1 MSIKEKFR
9 KIALPYR
16 EEIRNLRKEAAEMP
30 LGEYTVG
37 QTYRGAKGIRMIVY
51 ETSSVDPFEGI
62 RYQGYS
68 IPEML
73 EQLPSHPAGG
83 PYPEGAFY
91 LLLMGKIPTA
101 EDVSELTRELLER
114 SEVPLHVFD
123 VIDRLPPDTHPMAQF
138 SMGILA
144 LEPTSEFAKAY
155 QQGVSRYDLWEYMF
169 EDVLNLLGRLPK
181 IAAYIYR
188 RIKGENPS
196 LEVDYQ
202 EDWAGNFARWLGFG
216 DHQSFKHFLRL
227 YLMLLADHEG
237 GNVSAHTNRLVG
249 SALSDI
255 YFSFSAAMNGLA
267 GPLHG
272 LANQEVLRWILQM
285 KEELGGGVPSD
296 EQLKEYVEGT
306 LHAGRVIPGFGHGV
320 LRRTDPRFKAQFKFA
335 MEHIPDDD
343 NVQIVD
349 ALFRVVPPILEATG
363 KVKNPWP
370 NVDLATGA
378 IFWHYG
384 LREYLFYTV
393 LFGVSRAIGTSAALI
408 WDRVLMYPIER
419 PKSVTSRWIKEQWEQ
434 YKESREG
441 I

>member
-1 MSIKEKFR
+1 MTIKEKFR
-9 KIALPYR
+9 KVALPYR
-16 EEIRNLRKEAAEMP
+16 EEIRALRKAAAEMP

-37 QTYRGAKGIRMIVY
+37 QAYRGAKGIRSIVY

-73 EQLPSHPAGG
+73 SALPAHPEGG

-91 LLLMGKIPTA
+91 LLLMGKMPS
-101 EDVSELTRELLER
+101 EQDVKELTRELLER
-114 SEVPLHVFD
+114 SEVPSYVFD
-123 VIDRLPPDTHPMAQF
+123 VLDAMPEETHPMTQF
-138 SMGILA
+138 SMAILTM
-144 LEPTSEFAKAY
+144 EPTSQFAAAY
-155 QQGVSRYDLWEYMF
+155 REGISRYDLWEYMF

-181 IAAYIYR
+181 IAAYIYGR
-188 RIKGENPS
+188 MQGKKPDLTVNY
-196 LEVDYQ
+196 DD
-202 EDWAGNFARWLGFG
+202 DWAGNFANWLGFG
-216 DHQSFKHFLRL
+216 EHRSFKHFLRL

-249 SALSDI
+249 SALSNV
-255 YFSFSAAMNGLA
+255 YLSFSAAMNGLA

-285 KEELGGGVPSD
+285 KKELGGTPTDG
-296 EQLKEYVEGT
+296 QLKEYVEGT

-320 LRRTDPRFKAQFKFA
+320 LRRTDPRFKAQFEFA
-335 MEHIPDDD
+335 MNHLADDE
-343 NVQIVD
+343 NVRIVD

-378 IFWHYG
+378 IFYHYG
-384 LREYLFYTV
+384 LQAFNFYTV
-393 LFGVSRAIGTSAALI
+393 LFGVSRAIGTSAALT

-419 PKSVTSRWIKEQWEQ
+419 PKSITSRWIREQWEQ

-441 I
+441 L